1 MLLVE
6 IAEQYAES
14 AERVRVQIQR
24 LRAAEAPSPYIEN
37 KMREVYR
44 DLRRAERACRSY
56 YERGYWLDE
65 EFRADYAERN
75 CPRKPAGRTKVSGRD
90 GRGQCG
96 KASSAEKKTAG
107 SAVQVAGETAD
118 VLIGVLFGA
127 PDDGAAGGAVRGK

>member
-6 IAEQYAES
+6 IAAQYAES
-14 AERVRVQIQR
+14 AERVRMQIQR
-24 LRAAEAPSPYIEN
+24 IRAVEAPSPYIEN
-37 KMREVYR
+37 RLRKVYR
-44 DLRRAERACRSY
+44 ELRRAEKACRSY

-65 EFRADYAERN
+65 EFRADYAARN
-75 CPRKPAGRTKVSGRD
+75 CYGKPVGRTKVSGRD

-107 SAVQVAGETAD
+107 GAVQVDGETAD

-127 PDDGAAGGAVRGK
+127 PDNGAAGGAVRGK

>member
-6 IAEQYAES
+6 IAAQYAES
-14 AERVRVQIQR
+14 AERVQMQIQR
-24 LRAAEAPSPYIEN
+24 LRAAESPSPYIEN
-37 KMREVYR
+37 KMRKVYR
-44 DLRRAERACRSY
+44 DLRRAEKACWSY

-75 CPRKPAGRTKVSGRD
+75 RLGKHAGRTKVSGRD

-96 KASSAEKKTAG
+96 KAYSAEKKTAG
-107 SAVQVAGETAD
+107 GAAQVAGETAD

-127 PDDGAAGGAVRGK
+127 SDDGAAGGAVRGK

>member
-24 LRAAEAPSPYIEN
+24 LRAAETPSPYIEN

-56 YERGYWLDE
+56 YERGYWLEE

-75 CPRKPAGRTKVSGRD
+75 CPGKPAGRSKISGRD
-90 GRGQCG
+90 SRGKRG
-96 KASSAEKKTAG
+96 SASAAEKKTPSG
-107 SAVQVAGETAD
+107 SANVAGETAD
-118 VLIGVLFGA
+118 VLIGVLFGK
-127 PDDGAAGGAVRGK
+127 PDDGSAGRSVRGK